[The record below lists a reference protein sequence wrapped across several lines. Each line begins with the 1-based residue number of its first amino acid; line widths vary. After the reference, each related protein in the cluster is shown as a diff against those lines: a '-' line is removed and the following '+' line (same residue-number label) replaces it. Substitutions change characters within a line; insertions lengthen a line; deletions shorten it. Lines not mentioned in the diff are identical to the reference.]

1 MERDHKRGG
10 PLESSHPT
18 CRAIMRVHHVK
29 VALLERLLHLSP
41 EPDVTTKDAGSYLCY
56 HVAVNTTA
64 SKRLYLV
71 LHECAIVWAL
81 GGRPSGLPWRWH
93 CTWRLP
99 SARAG
104 TAGEPLAWNSPFEM
118 LCRAG
123 WRVSRQCAARSS

>member
-41 EPDVTTKDAGSYLCY
+41 EPDVTTKAAGSYLCY

-81 GGRPSGLPWRWH
+81 GGRPHPRQHQRSNGLVTTFPALVRTH
-93 CTWRLP
+93 
-99 SARAG
+99 
-104 TAGEPLAWNSPFEM
+104 TAANQLT
-118 LCRAG
+118 L
-123 WRVSRQCAARSS
+123 RVVR